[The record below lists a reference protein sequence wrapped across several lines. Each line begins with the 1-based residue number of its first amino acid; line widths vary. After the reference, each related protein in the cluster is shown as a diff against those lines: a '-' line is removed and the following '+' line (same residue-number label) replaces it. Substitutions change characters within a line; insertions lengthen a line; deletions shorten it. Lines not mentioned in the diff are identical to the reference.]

1 MNIGKAKGICSK
13 CEKTVY
19 LKDFTIL
26 AQMCRR
32 LQTDLRQGTTPRCP
46 LDCTCKF
53 KTNIF
58 ESCVKCEEKHQE
70 WLNRMVVEGISRRE
84 LYEIT

>member
-26 AQMCRR
+26 AYMCRR
-32 LQTDLRQGTTPRCP
+32 CQSI
-46 LDCTCKF
+46 DCKCKF
-53 KTNIF
+53 TRTINIF
-58 ESCVKCEEKHQE
+58 ESCVKCEEEHQE
-70 WLNRMVVEGISRRE
+70 WLNKLVVEGISRKE
-84 LYEIT
+84 LYEITEAFAPLT